1 MNQIE
6 LTIRINRKESFIIAN
21 DGQFLGKLSLNI
33 YDTDS
38 ILNKYGRYGNP
49 YSPTSIM
56 NKYSTYGSPY
66 SSLSPFN
73 QYTNTPPIIFLHGIK
88 VGHLSI
94 NQYVAGA
101 VNPYEIE
108 DWMKYN
114 ALYY

>member
-1 MNQIE
+1 MNQTE
-6 LTIRINRKESFIIAN
+6 LIRRINRKESFIIAN

-33 YDTDS
+33 YDVDS

-56 NKYSTYGSPY
+56 NKYSTYGSQY

-73 QYTNTPPIIFLHGIK
+73 QYTNTPPTIFLHGVK
-88 VGHLSI
+88 VGYLSVNRYI
-94 NQYVAGA
+94 VGA

-114 ALYY
+114 TLYY